1 MDAPIADLVAV
12 VLALTAALA
21 YVNVRWLRLPSAIG
35 LLLTALLSALLLKV
49 IAWLGLVRLDPVV
62 RLLETIDFRETLLNG
77 MLGPLLFA
85 GALHVDWGTLRDQRW
100 PVLLLATAGTL
111 LAALLIGGALWATA
125 GWFGLAMPFAWA
137 LAFGVLVAP
146 TDPIAVGAL
155 LKKAGVPPRLQ
166 VAITGES
173 LFNDGI
179 GVVLFLVV
187 VGMLGSDGGMAPGEV
202 AELLAVEVG
211 GGVLFGLALGAL
223 AVRLLRAV
231 DDYQVEILATLALV
245 AAGYAGARHLH
256 VSGVLGMVVLGLVIG
271 QSGRAVA
278 LSARTQ
284 ARLDEFWELVDEFLN
299 AALFVLIGVEILVL
313 DFQRPALL
321 LGAVMIPLVLLARFV
336 SVVAPLAPLQRRL
349 GWPAGSYRLL
359 TWAGVRGGIS
369 IALALALPAGE
380 ARTTILAVTYVVVC
394 FSILVQGLSMERV
407 ARRLLGGAVGRSWP
421 AGN

>member
-1 MDAPIADLVAV
+1 
-12 VLALTAALA
+12 
-21 YVNVRWLRLPSAIG
+21 
-35 LLLTALLSALLLKV
+35 
-49 IAWLGLVRLDPVV
+49 
-62 RLLETIDFRETLLNG
+62 
-77 MLGPLLFA
+77 
-85 GALHVDWGTLRDQRW
+85 
-100 PVLLLATAGTL
+100 
-111 LAALLIGGALWATA
+111 
-125 GWFGLAMPFAWA
+125 
-137 LAFGVLVAP
+137 
-146 TDPIAVGAL
+146 
-155 LKKAGVPPRLQ
+155 
-166 VAITGES
+166 
-173 LFNDGI
+173 
-179 GVVLFLVV
+179 
-187 VGMLGSDGGMAPGEV
+187 
-202 AELLAVEVG
+202 
-211 GGVLFGLALGAL
+211 
-223 AVRLLRAV
+223 
-231 DDYQVEILATLALV
+231 
-245 AAGYAGARHLH
+245 
-256 VSGVLGMVVLGLVIG
+256 MVVLGLVIG

-407 ARRLLGGAVGRSWP
+407 ARRLLGGAVGRS
-421 AGN
+421 

>member
-1 MDAPIADLVAV
+1 MDASLADLVAV

-21 YVNVRWLRLPSAIG
+21 YVNVRWVRLPSAIG
-35 LLLTALLSALLLKV
+35 LLLTALLSALLLKGA
-49 IAWLGLVRLDPVV
+49 AWLGLVRLDPVV
-62 RLLETIDFRETLLNG
+62 RLLETIDFRDTLLNG

-100 PVLLLATAGTL
+100 PVLLLATAGTM
-111 LAALLIGGALWATA
+111 LAAALIGGALWVTA
-125 GWFGLAMPFAWA
+125 GWFGLGMPFPWA

-187 VGMLGSDGGMAPGEV
+187 LGLLGPDAALSGVQV

-245 AAGYAGARHLH
+245 SAGYAAARHLH

-321 LGAVMIPLVLLARFV
+321 LGAVMIPLVLLARFA
-336 SVVAPLAPLQRRL
+336 SVVVPLAPLQRRL

-369 IALALALPAGE
+369 IALALALPAG
-380 ARTTILAVTYVVVC
+380 APRTTILAVTYVVVC

-407 ARRLLGGAVGRSWP
+407 ARRLLAQG
-421 AGN
+421 

>member
-1 MDAPIADLVAV
+1 
-12 VLALTAALA
+12 
-21 YVNVRWLRLPSAIG
+21 
-35 LLLTALLSALLLKV
+35 
-49 IAWLGLVRLDPVV
+49 VRLDPVV
-62 RLLETIDFRETLLNG
+62 RLLETINFRETLLDG

-111 LAALLIGGALWATA
+111 LAALLIGGALWVTA
-125 GWFGLAMPFAWA
+125 GWFGVAMPFAWA

-155 LKKAGVPPRLQ
+155 LKRAGVPPRLQ

-187 VGMLGSDGGMAPGEV
+187 LGMLGSDGGMAPGEV

-245 AAGYAGARHLH
+245 SSGYAAARHLH

-349 GWPAGSYRLL
+349 DWPAGSYRLL

-380 ARTTILAVTYVVVC
+380 ARPTILAVTYVVVC

-407 ARRLLGGAVGRSWP
+407 ARRLLGGAVGRS
-421 AGN
+421 